1 MQSSPTVWQRW
12 LAHELLR
19 LRTEAGLDR
28 KTVAAALHCTIQK
41 IGHLE
46 TATVPPKTLE
56 LEKVL
61 LPLYG
66 VAEER
71 WPYYL
76 QAARDARKK
85 GWWEAYAESQPDWF
99 SLYVGLEQGSSEIHT
114 WQPMLIH
121 GLLQTADYARA
132 IILGGVTE
140 LPEEEIDR
148 RIEARLARQAI
159 LTADEPLRLW
169 VVLGEA
175 ALHSDVGGSETM
187 RAQLRH
193 LVAVAK
199 YPRVTIQVLPSN
211 VGAHPGMHGAFAIMD
226 FPAELDPGLTYI
238 EHRSGSLYLEDSKE
252 VKAHRIA
259 MDHLRGLALSPAKS
273 LALVSRTAKELQ

>member
-28 KTVAAALHCTIQK
+28 KTVATALHCTIQK

-85 GWWEAYAESQPDWF
+85 GWWEAYAESLPDWF
-99 SLYVGLEQGSSEIHT
+99 SLYVGLEQGASEMHI
-114 WQPMLIH
+114 WQPMLMP
-121 GLLQTADYARA
+121 GLLQTEDYARA
-132 IILGGVTE
+132 IVRGGTAE
-140 LPEEEIDR
+140 LADDEIDR
-148 RIEARLARQAI
+148 RVEARLARQAV
-159 LTADEPLRLW
+159 LRNDEPLRLW

-175 ALHSDVGGSETM
+175 ALHTNVGGPEIM
-187 RAQLRH
+187 CAQLRH
-193 LVAVAK
+193 LITMAK
-199 YPRVTIQVLPSN
+199 RPRVTIQVLPSD
-211 VGAHPGMHGAFAIMD
+211 VGAHPGMHGAFAVMD
-226 FPAELDPGLTYI
+226 FPAEPDPGLTYI
-238 EHRSGSLYLEDSKE
+238 EHRSGALYLEDWTE
-252 VKAHRIA
+252 VKHHRIA
-259 MDHLRGLALSPAKS
+259 LDHLRGLALSPTKS
-273 LALVSRTAKELQ
+273 LALVSHTAKELR